1 MIYGFYLADS
11 IRAAG
16 VDLYSF
22 QDCYIK
28 VFIAY
33 GINRY
38 FEAIYNINPY
48 FYSQSTTNAILM

>member
-22 QDCYIK
+22 QDWYIK

-33 GINRY
+33 YIY
-38 FEAIYNINPY
+38 IYIYNVNPY